1 MTVTTI
7 EIKQKARPL
16 LLSTD
21 LDAAVQEY
29 IQSLRMVS
37 GVVNT
42 LVVMAASGPYHQIK
56 MTPISNFKAI
66 AKY

>member
-1 MTVTTI
+1 MTVSTL

-16 LLSTD
+16 LLSVD

-29 IQSLRMVS
+29 IQSLRMAS

-42 LVVMAASGPYHQIK
+42 LVVMVTSEP
-56 MTPISNFKAI
+56 
-66 AKY
+66 

>member
-29 IQSLRMVS
+29 IQFLRMVS

-42 LVVMAASGPYHQIK
+42 LVVMAASGPYH
-56 MTPISNFKAI
+56 
-66 AKY
+66 